1 MKYALG
7 LDLGTTS
14 IGWSVVN
21 LDKNRIED
29 LGVRIFEKPEDPQDG
44 KSLAVPRRTARSA
57 RRRLKRRRQRLNY
70 LKQFFVKNS
79 LLTDQQIEQLLTPH
93 AGQLDPYVI
102 RQKGLT
108 ERLSPEELFVALHH
122 IAKRRGYKSN
132 RKAVEENDTKGDGKK
147 VLTAIN

>member
-14 IGWSVVN
+14 IGWSVIN

-29 LGVRIFEKPEDPQDG
+29 LGVRIFEKPENPKDG

-70 LKQFFVKNS
+70 LKHF
-79 LLTDQQIEQLLTPH
+79 LLTINYYLVHRSNSFLLHTP
-93 AGQLDPYVI
+93 ASSTRISCV
-102 RQKGLT
+102 
-108 ERLSPEELFVALHH
+108 
-122 IAKRRGYKSN
+122 
-132 RKAVEENDTKGDGKK
+132 RKA
-147 VLTAIN
+147 